1 MVFANPLID
10 LGIAFLVACVLAEY
24 FKFRNKADK
33 GFMWLALAGVWF
45 IFAGSFAS
53 TLTLMHYVG
62 TGWYST
68 TGETM
73 TIAGI
78 FEIIAWIFALIGSL
92 FVAYQILVE
101 K

>member
-1 MVFANPLID
+1 MIFANPLID

-45 IFAGSFAS
+45 IFAGSFALTP
-53 TLTLMHYVG
+53 TLASYVG
-62 TGWYST
+62 TGWYSAA
-68 TGETM
+68 GQM
-73 TIAGI
+73 SIAGI